1 MGLQLKFYEWGRILS
16 HLPWYSIIY
25 SAFLAALSAGT
36 VSAYK
41 KYHGDLPKDA
51 NDQMFLYITL
61 IIAWLVTT
69 RPDSAL
75 DVHKDLT
82 DKAFEIMTNLLK
94 YTKKINPN
102 SNTDMKNF
110 NSDHP
115 EKLIMYIVTNISS
128 SPSRHTLYELREE
141 DRKKLEESKDTCK
154 ILEAFETFQMKQ
166 RLALPAPLHGMCVLL
181 VFIFHTLFAP
191 ILLYSHHLNLLETVI
206 CNFILAIYTTGCLLV
221 AIKLEH
227 PYHDVTLKDENP
239 PTKEF
244 QILYTKIIKHFNYDA
259 KDPNSYVII
268 ENNVTQTLWNDYDFK
283 IEENNYYKKRDP
295 PVTNDNFEPNNTK
308 GSYLL

>member
-41 KYHGDLPKDA
+41 KYHGDLPSDA

-82 DKAFEIMTNLLK
+82 DKAFELMTNLLK
-94 YTKKINPN
+94 YTKKINFNANLNTKN
-102 SNTDMKNF
+102 SNVNL
-110 NSDHP
+110 

-128 SPSRHTLYELREE
+128 SPSRHTLYELDEE
-141 DRKKLEESKDTCK
+141 NRKKLEESEDTCK

-191 ILLYSHHLNLLETVI
+191 ILLYSHSLNLLETVI

-244 QILYTKIIKHFNYDA
+244 QILYTKIINHFNYTLKNEKGNDT
-259 KDPNSYVII
+259 KQNDF
-268 ENNVTQTLWNDYDFK
+268 TKTLWDFYHFE
-283 IEENNYYKKRDP
+283 IEENDYYKKRDP
-295 PVTNDNFEPNNTK
+295 PEPSETVKPNLK

>member
-41 KYHGDLPKDA
+41 KYNGHLPSDA

-102 SNTDMKNF
+102 SNTNMKNS

-128 SPSRHTLYELREE
+128 SPSRHTLYELHEE

-191 ILLYSHHLNLLETVI
+191 ILLYSHSLNLLETVI

-244 QILYTKIIKHFNYDA
+244 QILYTKIINHFNFTIQESNGEETVGND
-259 KDPNSYVII
+259 
-268 ENNVTQTLWNDYDFK
+268 VTKTLWDDYYFK
-283 IEENNYYKKRDP
+283 IEENDYYKKRDP
-295 PVTNDNFEPNNTK
+295 PEPSETVKPNLK